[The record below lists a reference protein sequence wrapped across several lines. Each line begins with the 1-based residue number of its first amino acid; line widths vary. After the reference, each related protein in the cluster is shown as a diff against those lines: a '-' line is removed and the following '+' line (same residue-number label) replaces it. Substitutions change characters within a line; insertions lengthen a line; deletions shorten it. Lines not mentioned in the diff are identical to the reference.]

1 MAERKLNRLIGYLI
15 GGFILLGFLILFILI
30 FTQIHREG
38 LMGYIFHWLT
48 GIYLM
53 ALSIGLLV
61 NLARKW
67 SKKKWY
73 MKIIQPLGV
82 ILFTFMGIGY
92 TATAYQDLPY
102 VNQPEYVELSN
113 LEIDADYSGESH
125 DYILLGN
132 SSSGTE
138 FKFYLNSTHYNQAL
152 DLKEHGELETAH
164 VFYLP
169 NSNIIMTLAYNQ
181 P

>member
-15 GGFILLGFLILFILI
+15 GSFILLGFLFLFILI

-38 LMGYIFHWLT
+38 LMGYIFHWLM
-48 GIYLM
+48 GIYLV
-53 ALSIGLLV
+53 ALSIGLLM
-61 NLARKW
+61 NLVRNW

-73 MKIIQPLGV
+73 LKIIQPLG
-82 ILFTFMGIGY
+82 ILLFTFMGIGY
-92 TATAYQDLPY
+92 TVTAYQDLPY
-102 VNQPEYVELSN
+102 VDQPEYVELRN

-125 DYILLGN
+125 DFILLGN
-132 SSSGTE
+132 SSSGAE

-152 DLKEHGELETAH
+152 GLQEHGELETAN

-169 NSNIIMTLAYNQ
+169 NSNIVMALAYNQ